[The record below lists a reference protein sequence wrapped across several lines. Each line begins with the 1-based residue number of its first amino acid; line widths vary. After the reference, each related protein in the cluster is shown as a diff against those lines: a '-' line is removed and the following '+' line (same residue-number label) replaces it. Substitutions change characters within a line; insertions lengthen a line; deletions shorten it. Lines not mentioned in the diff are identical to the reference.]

1 MNHCESYEPL
11 LDAFTEGDLFM
22 EDMVWVQQHL
32 NNCPDCQAYVEDL
45 LAIRAAFPTVEETEV
60 PAGFT
65 ASVMAAVAATPQATA
80 PKAAAAAS
88 APKSAKKKAPWGKV
102 LSGLAACC
110 AIVLLAQG
118 GLKMASGGGASMAPK
133 AEEAAPAAEAPME
146 MYAAD
151 SITEAAVE
159 EDAPAEDAK
168 MAEPQMEAM
177 PESEVVNDGS
187 APKHT
192 VAGTE
197 GAASPY
203 RIIVTVDADYIGDA
217 LDYYLPLVEYDETL
231 EGSDSTVHTREY
243 ELTMAEY
250 DELISQ
256 LEFERGEAP
265 AEEGFDTASETVL
278 VIVRQ

>member
-65 ASVMAAVAATPQATA
+65 ANVMAAVAATAQATA
-80 PKAAAAAS
+80 PKAAAAS
-88 APKSAKKKAPWGKV
+88 TPKSAKKNTPWVKV
-102 LSGLAACC
+102 LSGLAACY

-118 GLKMASGGGASMAPK
+118 GLKMASGGGASMAPR
-133 AEEAAPAAEAPME
+133 AEEAAAEAPME
-146 MYAAD
+146 MYATAD
-151 SITEAAVE
+151 SITETAVEEEAPAAVE
-159 EDAPAEDAK
+159 PQEAAK
-168 MAEPQMEAM
+168 TEAM
-177 PESEVVNDGS
+177 PESEVVNDGTS
-187 APKHT
+187 LEYT
-192 VAGTE
+192 VGDTE
-197 GAASPY
+197 GTVSPY

-231 EGSDSTVHTREY
+231 EGSNTSVHTREY

-250 DELISQ
+250 DALVDQ
-256 LEFERGEAP
+256 LAEDRGEAP
-265 AEEGFDTASETVL
+265 AEEGFDTDSDLVL

>member
-65 ASVMAAVAATPQATA
+65 ASVMAAVAATPQATS
-80 PKAAAAAS
+80 PKAAAEA
-88 APKSAKKKAPWGKV
+88 APKTAKKNTPWVKV

-133 AEEAAPAAEAPME
+133 AEEAAAPTE
-146 MYAAD
+146 MFAAD
-151 SITEAAVE
+151 SITEEAVE
-159 EDAPAEDAK
+159 EEAPAEEAK
-168 MAEPQMEAM
+168 MAEPQMETM
-177 PESEVVNDGS
+177 PEDEVVNDGTS
-187 APKHT
+187 LEYT
-192 VAGTE
+192 AGSTE
-197 GAASPY
+197 GTASPY

-231 EGSDSTVHTREY
+231 EGSNTPVHTREY

-250 DELISQ
+250 DALMAQ
-256 LEFERGEAP
+256 LAEDRGEAP
-265 AEEGFDTASETVL
+265 AEEGFDTDSDLVL

>member
-32 NNCPDCQAYVEDL
+32 NTCPDCQAYVEDL

-65 ASVMAAVAATPQATA
+65 AHVMAAVADTPQATA
-80 PKAAAAAS
+80 PKANAAS
-88 APKSAKKKAPWGKV
+88 APKSAKKRTPWVKV

-110 AIVLLAQG
+110 AIVVLAQG
-118 GLKMASGGGASMAPK
+118 GLKMAGGAT

-146 MYAAD
+146 MYATAD
-151 SITEAAVE
+151 SIAEESAAMGE
-159 EDAPAEDAK
+159 IPAEEAK
-168 MAEPQMEAM
+168 MAEP
-177 PESEVVNDGS
+177 ESEAITDSEFFNDGAAS
-187 APKHT
+187 VTLPSGT
-192 VAGTE
+192 TE
-197 GAASPY
+197 GATSPY
-203 RIIVTVDADYIGDA
+203 RIIITVDADYIGDA
-217 LDYYLPLVEYDETL
+217 LYYYLPVVEYDEL
-231 EGSDSTVHTREY
+231 LDGSDTPVHTREY

-250 DELISQ
+250 DALLKELADRDE
-256 LEFERGEAP
+256 LP
-265 AEEGFDTASETVL
+265 AEEGFNTDSEMVL

>member
-22 EDMVWVQQHL
+22 EDLVRVQQHL

-60 PAGFT
+60 PADFT

-80 PKAAAAAS
+80 PIADAAS
-88 APKSAKKKAPWGKV
+88 NSKSAKKRTPWTKV

-118 GLKMASGGGASMAPK
+118 GLKMGGDSMATK
-133 AEEAAPAAEAPME
+133 TEEAAAPME
-146 MYAAD
+146 MCTAD

-159 EDAPAEDAK
+159 EAAPAEEAK
-168 MAEPQMEAM
+168 MAEPQMETM
-177 PESEVVNDGS
+177 PESEIIHDGAFYEYS
-187 APKHT
+187 ANG
-192 VAGTE
+192 VEGTL
-197 GAASPY
+197 SPY

-217 LDYYLPLVEYDETL
+217 LDYYLPLVEYDETP
-231 EGSDSTVHTREY
+231 EGSNTPVHTREY

-250 DELISQ
+250 DALVAQ
-256 LEFERGEAP
+256 LADARGEAP
-265 AEEGFDTASETVL
+265 AEEGFDTNSDRVL
-278 VIVRQ
+278 VIVRE